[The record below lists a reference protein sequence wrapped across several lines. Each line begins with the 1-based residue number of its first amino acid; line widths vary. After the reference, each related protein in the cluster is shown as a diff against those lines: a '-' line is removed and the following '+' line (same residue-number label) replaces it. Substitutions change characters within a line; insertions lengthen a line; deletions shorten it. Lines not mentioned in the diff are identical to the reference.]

1 MPTREFRKD
10 TAQRMTA
17 PSAGVV
23 GTRAWPFLRDRE
35 ITAHRGPQSLAS
47 AERTTASP
55 RVGGAGRA
63 AVPRAAPGTAFS
75 EWPSRPSLS
84 RSVGGRP
91 APVGSPL
98 HSRGPGPG
106 GGQGRDAGT
115 LGRVWGDGH
124 PVTASAPRSSPS
136 APHRPPQPTRPHT
149 PWPPTC
155 KPSLDHLTLISSDF
169 ILFKK
174 KTWNRA
180 SKHDL
185 AAGSKGQTA
194 MGEADFK
201 VRPGQGRGTA
211 QNPGP

>member
-1 MPTREFRKD
+1 MREFRKD

-23 GTRAWPFLRDRE
+23 GTRAWPFLCDRE
-35 ITAHRGPQSLAS
+35 ITAHR
-47 AERTTASP
+47 E
-55 RVGGAGRA
+55 
-63 AVPRAAPGTAFS
+63 VPRASPAPSAPPPAPGWGAQDGQPCHGQPQGTAFS

-98 HSRGPGPG
+98 HSRGSGPG

-115 LGRVWGDGH
+115 LGRVRGDGH
-124 PVTASAPRSSPS
+124 PVTASAPRSPPS

-174 KTWNRA
+174 KIWNRA

-185 AAGSKGQTA
+185 AAGSKGQTT